1 MEQAKTDAVNAEK
14 SAAFEEKLKL
24 STKLEE
30 LQRAFDK
37 KTAEELGEGAEI
49 DLVEALKAEFE
60 GDRIEKVGKG
70 LPGADILH
78 TVLHNGKECGSII
91 YDSKNHNA
99 WRNDF
104 VTKLAIDQM
113 AAKADHAI
121 LSTRKF
127 PAGARHLHI
136 QEGVILASP
145 ARVVALVQLVRQHV
159 VQTHSLRLSNEA
171 RTQKTAALY
180 SYITSE
186 RSKDLFKR
194 IDSQA
199 EKLLDMQDKEE
210 KTHRDMWKRRGEVL
224 KSIQKVN
231 AEVRNEI
238 DLIIGTAD
246 DTETGS

>member
-1 MEQAKTDAVNAEK
+1 M
-14 SAAFEEKLKL
+14 
-24 STKLEE
+24 
-30 LQRAFDK
+30 
-37 KTAEELGEGAEI
+37 
-49 DLVEALKAEFE
+49 
-60 GDRIEKVGKG
+60 
-70 LPGADILH
+70 
-78 TVLHNGKECGSII
+78 LHNGKECGSII

-159 VQTHSLRLSNEA
+159 VQTYSLRLSNEA

-210 KTHRDMWKRRGEVL
+210 KAHRDMWKRRGEVL

-238 DLIIGTAD
+238 DLIIGTAE
-246 DTETGS
+246 DTGTAS